1 MSEKLVDVFNRSLLP
16 AGIGTGVVK
25 FGMKRALN
33 ELGIKKLRARVSGDG
48 VDLEVRKKSLGDSG
62 DSGDIAGSTLKVLRL
77 LFNFHHVEQANAAN
91 FPPLAALLFLILD
104 SLGRGC
110 LFFEVR

>member
-1 MSEKLVDVFNRSLLP
+1 
-16 AGIGTGVVK
+16 
-25 FGMKRALN
+25 MKRALN

-48 VDLEVRKKSLGDSG
+48 VDLEVRKKSLG